1 MQDGIDSLQSARE
14 SSAAGAAR
22 GKGGYSLSQKRVSP
36 FKSPER
42 KVYFAS
48 EQLEE
53 LQCLPIALPP
63 DRGVAA
69 FGVARRFGLLLL
81 SAAALPIL
89 WECTVISVYRQSLQC
104 GERSN
109 AAFRKQSAAEKTSL
123 APHDSKARLLL
134 VTSSRGS
141 WRSHVH
147 RTYFAQRVQFFELQ
161 TANVRGQGARPLAF
175 SWGIK
180 RGPFSHVREWPPL
193 THPCTVQGNKNQRC
207 RAVNLQT
214 IGSSISRV
222 ADAFSDQSARAP
234 ARYS

>member
-14 SSAAGAAR
+14 SSAAGAVR

-42 KVYFAS
+42 KVYIAS

-53 LQCLPIALPP
+53 LQCLPIALPS
-63 DRGVAA
+63 RGVAA

-89 WECTVISVYRQSLQC
+89 WECTVISVYCQSLQC

-123 APHDSKARLLL
+123 APHDSKARLQA
-134 VTSSRGS
+134 VTTRRDS

-147 RTYFAQRVQFFELQ
+147 RTYIAQRVQFFKLQ

-207 RAVNLQT
+207 RAVNPQT
-214 IGSSISRV
+214 IGSSISLV
-222 ADAFSDQSARAP
+222 AYAFSAQSARAP

>member
-1 MQDGIDSLQSARE
+1 MQA
-14 SSAAGAAR
+14 SS
-22 GKGGYSLSQKRVSP
+22 S
-36 FKSPER
+36 KSCNACR
-42 KVYFAS
+42 
-48 EQLEE
+48 LH
-53 LQCLPIALPP
+53 CP

-147 RTYFAQRVQFFELQ
+147 ALTLRSVCSSSSYKLPMCGVK
-161 TANVRGQGARPLAF
+161 GQGPLR
-175 SWGIK
+175 SLGGSK
-180 RGPFSHVREWPPL
+180 GGHSL
-193 THPCTVQGNKNQRC
+193 T
-207 RAVNLQT
+207 
-214 IGSSISRV
+214 
-222 ADAFSDQSARAP
+222 
-234 ARYS
+234 

>member
-14 SSAAGAAR
+14 SSAAGAVR

-42 KVYFAS
+42 KVYIAS

-53 LQCLPIALPP
+53 LQCLPIALPS
-63 DRGVAA
+63 RGVAA

-89 WECTVISVYRQSLQC
+89 WECTVVSVYRQSLQC

-123 APHDSKARLLL
+123 APHDSKARLKT
-134 VTSSRGS
+134 VTNRRDS

-147 RTYFAQRVQFFELQ
+147 RTRLRSACNSSSCKLPMCGVK
-161 TANVRGQGARPLAF
+161 GQGPLR
-175 SWGIK
+175 SLGGSK
-180 RGPFSHVREWPPL
+180 GGHSL
-193 THPCTVQGNKNQRC
+193 T
-207 RAVNLQT
+207 
-214 IGSSISRV
+214 
-222 ADAFSDQSARAP
+222 
-234 ARYS
+234 

>member
-14 SSAAGAAR
+14 SSAAGAVR
-22 GKGGYSLSQKRVSP
+22 GKGGYSLSHKRVSP

-42 KVYFAS
+42 KVYIAS

-53 LQCLPIALPP
+53 LQCLPIALPS
-63 DRGVAA
+63 RGVAA

-89 WECTVISVYRQSLQC
+89 WECTVVSVYRQSLQC

-123 APHDSKARLLL
+123 APHDSKARLQA
-134 VTSSRGS
+134 VTTRRDS

-147 RTYFAQRVQFFELQ
+147 RTYIAQRVQFFKLQ

-207 RAVNLQT
+207 RAVNPQT
-214 IGSSISRV
+214 IGSSISLV
-222 ADAFSDQSARAP
+222 AYAFSAQSARAP

>member
-1 MQDGIDSLQSARE
+1 MSRYTLFHKREYPPLNPPRERFTLQA
-14 SSAAGAAR
+14 SS
-22 GKGGYSLSQKRVSP
+22 S
-36 FKSPER
+36 KSCNACR
-42 KVYFAS
+42 
-48 EQLEE
+48 LH
-53 LQCLPIALPP
+53 CP

-175 SWGIK
+175 SWGDQKGAILS
-180 RGPFSHVREWPPL
+180 RERMAPFNAPL
-193 THPCTVQGNKNQRC
+193 HG
-207 RAVNLQT
+207 A
-214 IGSSISRV
+214 GE
-222 ADAFSDQSARAP
+222 
-234 ARYS
+234 

>member
-1 MQDGIDSLQSARE
+1 MQDGIDSLQSARG

-42 KVYFAS
+42 KVYIAS

-53 LQCLPIALPP
+53 LQCLPIALPS
-63 DRGVAA
+63 RGVAA

-89 WECTVISVYRQSLQC
+89 WECTVVSVYRQSLQC

-147 RTYFAQRVQFFELQ
+147 RTYFAQRVQFFDLQ

-207 RAVNLQT
+207 RAVNPQT
-214 IGSSISRV
+214 IGSSISLV
-222 ADAFSDQSARAP
+222 AYAFSAQSARAP

>member
-14 SSAAGAAR
+14 SSAAGAVR

-42 KVYFAS
+42 KVYIAS

-53 LQCLPIALPP
+53 LQCLPIALPS
-63 DRGVAA
+63 RGVAA

-89 WECTVISVYRQSLQC
+89 WECTVVSVYRQSLQC

-123 APHDSKARLLL
+123 APHDSKARLQA
-134 VTSSRGS
+134 VTTRRDS

-147 RTYFAQRVQFFELQ
+147 RTYIAQRVQFFELQ

-207 RAVNLQT
+207 RAVNPQT
-214 IGSSISRV
+214 IGSSISLV
-222 ADAFSDQSARAP
+222 AYAFSAQSARAP

>member
-1 MQDGIDSLQSARE
+1 MQA
-14 SSAAGAAR
+14 SS
-22 GKGGYSLSQKRVSP
+22 S
-36 FKSPER
+36 KSCNACR
-42 KVYFAS
+42 
-48 EQLEE
+48 LH
-53 LQCLPIALPP
+53 CP

-89 WECTVISVYRQSLQC
+89 WECTVISAYRQSLQC

-147 RTYFAQRVQFFELQ
+147 CTYFAQRVQLFEPK
-161 TANVRGQGARPLAF
+161 TGNVGGRGGLPSSF
-175 SWGIK
+175 SGGFKGGILFEK
-180 RGPFSHVREWPPL
+180 RIPPL
-193 THPCTVQGNKNQRC
+193 VPRRARRSPQRALWARKYEENIISS
-207 RAVNLQT
+207 RAKL
-214 IGSSISRV
+214 
-222 ADAFSDQSARAP
+222 DK
-234 ARYS
+234 

>member
-14 SSAAGAAR
+14 SSAAGAVR

-42 KVYFAS
+42 KVYIAS

-53 LQCLPIALPP
+53 LQCLPIALPS
-63 DRGVAA
+63 RGVAA

-89 WECTVISVYRQSLQC
+89 WECTVVSVYRQSLQC

-123 APHDSKARLLL
+123 APHDSKARLQA
-134 VTSSRGS
+134 VTTRRDS

-147 RTYFAQRVQFFELQ
+147 RTYIAQRMQSFKPKA
-161 TANVRGQGARPLAF
+161 ANVRGQGARPLAF

-207 RAVNLQT
+207 RAVNPQT
-214 IGSSISRV
+214 IGSSISLV
-222 ADAFSDQSARAP
+222 AYAFSDQSARAP